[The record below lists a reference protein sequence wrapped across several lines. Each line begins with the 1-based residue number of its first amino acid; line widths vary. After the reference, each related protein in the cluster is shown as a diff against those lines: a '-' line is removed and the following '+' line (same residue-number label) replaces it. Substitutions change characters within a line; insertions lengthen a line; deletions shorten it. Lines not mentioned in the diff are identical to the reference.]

1 MPNNKCVGGETFNI
15 IRNSNRQKLGGWACV
30 WDLKGFHITFIY
42 SFIRYVSCCR
52 WNCSPSLWLRLIC
65 LSLVTILS
73 SLFLLLQGRDDL
85 TQRER
90 VGGCLKKEK
99 KSAVQRLFNLQWMGI
114 LMGNERKGERGRE
127 STGVLP
133 LCIVFYWTKAKNDTG
148 ICYCCDLFR

>member
-30 WDLKGFHITFIY
+30 WELKGFHITFIY

-73 SLFLLLQGRDDL
+73 SFSSSSSGKGWFNTKRGGGRVFKEGKKVCGSKIVQFAMNGDFNGEWEEGREREREYRCSSPLYCVLLDKGKEWHWDLLLL
-85 TQRER
+85 W
-90 VGGCLKKEK
+90 
-99 KSAVQRLFNLQWMGI
+99 FI
-114 LMGNERKGERGRE
+114 
-127 STGVLP
+127 
-133 LCIVFYWTKAKNDTG
+133 
-148 ICYCCDLFR
+148 